1 MRRRFAGFLALFMN
15 QNQKVGGLAL
25 CYWRY
30 RPSLT
35 SQKLSGTKMSCKAR
49 RTDVLE
55 QKFVKSQWRRCQ
67 GCKIMC
73 RMGRMLINNVD
84 FLFQSWARPS
94 QWWSD
99 EMSVLSLLTRFFIA
113 AAVCSAKNRWMKFR
127 SCILEDHRFLFLLF
141 LVQVRV
147 GTAGLDEFRHW
158 LEVLIVGCCEFES
171 FLGINDLCLLHFLK
185 HNAFDHEACSVYE
198 FRLNQSKSMGFG
210 MVCQHVSAE
219 WSFSPVDPSILE
231 WSLHPGCATLL
242 CKVAFGRTHL
252 LQVVLF
258 LQYMSEFL
266 NKVTIPMVNY
276 SSQFQAVFKSFQVR
290 AFSGRPPH
298 QVMSAG
304 QRESLWSRSRT
315 FHRIE

>member
-15 QNQKVGGLAL
+15 QNQKVDGLAL

-99 EMSVLSLLTRFFIA
+99 EMSVLSLLTRLLIA
-113 AAVCSAKNRWMKFR
+113 ATVCSAKNRWMKFR

-171 FLGINDLCLLHFLK
+171 FLGINDLCAYCIFWNTTLSIS
-185 HNAFDHEACSVYE
+185 FDHEACSVY
-198 FRLNQSKSMGFG
+198 
-210 MVCQHVSAE
+210 
-219 WSFSPVDPSILE
+219 PV
-231 WSLHPGCATLL
+231 
-242 CKVAFGRTHL
+242 
-252 LQVVLF
+252 
-258 LQYMSEFL
+258 
-266 NKVTIPMVNY
+266 
-276 SSQFQAVFKSFQVR
+276 
-290 AFSGRPPH
+290 
-298 QVMSAG
+298 
-304 QRESLWSRSRT
+304 
-315 FHRIE
+315 